1 MLELLHGKAFTFLIL
16 FLYFLRAASYVH
28 GGHYGPAAYWV
39 CAFGI
44 TVSAEFLIA
53 RFP

>member
-1 MLELLHGKAFTFLIL
+1 MIDLIHGKAFTYVIL
-16 FLYFLRAASYVH
+16 CLYAVRALSYLH
-28 GGHYGPAAYWV
+28 GRHLGPAAYWV